1 MDDDHRPA
9 RRVRVE
15 QGIYLQPN
23 GKYAV
28 CFMAGGRPRFR
39 TVGYDI
45 EEARAER
52 TLFIESTRSGVPL
65 ATPELRFARV
75 AGWWIERYERR
86 VEAGER
92 RERSPESNRYHLEKH
107 LLPTFGP
114 RLIRTLGV
122 EDVATL
128 MTELRAA
135 GKSEKTIAGAL
146 ATLQSIIRFALR
158 NGWIAQNPVERLEAG
173 ERPHPVPRRQRVLG
187 RDEIVRLLVACAP
200 RYRTLVATAIYTGL
214 RISELLGLQWSDFDL
229 DEGELHVKAQLSRAH
244 RGIPS
249 KRVGLKTAAA
259 HRDVPLTPQ
268 LVARLREHRR
278 ELPPVGEETW
288 VFHTGAGTPFGHR
301 NVETRALNS
310 AAELAG
316 LDDGAWPR
324 LRFHDLRHT
333 FASHLIL
340 DLRLDVAQVSR
351 ILGHAQVSTTLN
363 VYTHLFDEVRHS
375 HEVRRL
381 LAGSAFA
388 GLLTVD
394 EDDDS
399 VVVLPPSDPSG
410 ARGPSARERA
420 AVRWGVATADPGTTR
435 GT

>member
-1 MDDDHRPA
+1 MDEGHRPV

-23 GKYAV
+23 GKYAI
-28 CFMAGGRPRFR
+28 CFMAAGRPRFR

-52 TLFIESTRSGVPL
+52 TLFIESTRAGVPL

-92 RERSPESNRYHLEKH
+92 RERSLESNRYHLERH
-107 LLPTFGP
+107 LLPALGP

-128 MTELRAA
+128 MTKLRAA
-135 GKSEKTIAGAL
+135 EKSEKTVAGAL
-146 ATLQSIIRFALR
+146 ATLQSIVRFAVR
-158 NGWIAQNPVERLEAG
+158 NGWMAQNPVERLESC

-187 RDEIVRLLVACAP
+187 RDEIVRLLIACAP
-200 RYRTLVATAIYTGL
+200 RYRTLISTALYTGL
-214 RISELLGLQWSDFDL
+214 RISELLGLLWSDFDL
-229 DEGELHVKAQLSRAH
+229 DRGELHVRAQLSRAR
-244 RGIPS
+244 RGTPPR
-249 KRVGLKTAAA
+249 RVALKTASAY
-259 HRDVPLTPQ
+259 RDVPLAPQ
-268 LVARLREHRR
+268 LISRLREHRS
-278 ELPPVGEETW
+278 EMPPVGEEAW

-333 FASHLIL
+333 FASHLIV

-375 HEVRRL
+375 HEVRSL
-381 LAGSAFA
+381 LAQSAFA
-388 GLLTVD
+388 ELLEVD
-394 EDDDS
+394 GDDDG
-399 VVVLPPSDPSG
+399 VVALPSPHPSG
-410 ARGPSARERA
+410 TRYSSARERA
-420 AVRWGVATADPGTTR
+420 AARWGAGAEASPEAT
-435 GT
+435 

>member
-1 MDDDHRPA
+1 M
-9 RRVRVE
+9 RVE

-28 CFMAGGRPRFR
+28 CFMAAGRPRFR

-45 EEARAER
+45 EEARRER
-52 TLFIESTRSGVPL
+52 TLFVESIRAGMPL

-92 RERSPESNRYHLEKH
+92 RERSLESNRYHLEKH
-107 LLPTFGP
+107 LLPSFGP
-114 RLIRTLGV
+114 CLIRTLGV

-135 GKSEKTIAGAL
+135 GKSEKTVAGAL
-146 ATLQSIIRFALR
+146 ATLQSIVRFALR
-158 NGWIAQNPVERLEAG
+158 NSWMAQNPVERLESC

-187 RDEIVRLLVACAP
+187 RDEIARLLVACAP
-200 RYRTLVATAIYTGL
+200 RYRTLISTALYTGL
-214 RISELLGLQWSDFDL
+214 RISELLGLLWADFDL
-229 DEGELHVKAQLSRAH
+229 DRGELHVRAQLSRAR
-244 RGIPS
+244 RGTPPR
-249 KRVGLKTAAA
+249 RVALKTASAY
-259 HRDVPLTPQ
+259 RDVPLAPQ
-268 LVARLREHRR
+268 LVSRLREHRS
-278 ELPPVGEETW
+278 EMPPVGEEAW
-288 VFHTGAGTPFGHR
+288 VFHTDAGTPFGHR

-310 AAELAG
+310 AAALAG

-333 FASHLIL
+333 FASHLIV

-375 HEVRRL
+375 HEVRSL
-381 LAGSAFA
+381 LAQSAFA
-388 GLLTVD
+388 KLLEVD
-394 EDDDS
+394 GDDS
-399 VVVLPPSDPSG
+399 VVALPPPHPSG
-410 ARGPSARERA
+410 ARRPSARERA
-420 AVRWGVATADPGTTR
+420 AARWRIAAEVRPEAT
-435 GT
+435 

>member
-1 MDDDHRPA
+1 MGEDHRPA

-52 TLFIESTRSGVPL
+52 SLFVESMRVGAPL

-92 RERSPESNRYHLEKH
+92 RERSLESNRYHLERH
-107 LLPTFGP
+107 LLPRLGP

-146 ATLQSIIRFALR
+146 ATLQSIVRFALR
-158 NGWIAQNPVERLEAG
+158 NGWIAHNPVERLESG
-173 ERPHPVPRRQRVLG
+173 ERPHPIPRRQRVLG

-200 RYRTLVATAIYTGL
+200 RYRILIATALYTGL
-214 RISELLGLQWSDFDL
+214 RISELLGLQWSDLDL
-229 DEGELHVKAQLSRAH
+229 DGGELHVKAQLSRARH
-244 RGIPS
+244 GIPS
-249 KRVGLKTAAA
+249 RRVPLKTAAS
-259 HRDVPLTPQ
+259 RREVPLAPQ
-268 LVARLREHRR
+268 LVARLREHRCAV
-278 ELPPVGEETW
+278 PPVGEEAW
-288 VFHTGAGTPFGHR
+288 VFRTGTGLRSVTGT
-301 NVETRALNS
+301 
-310 AAELAG
+310 
-316 LDDGAWPR
+316 
-324 LRFHDLRHT
+324 
-333 FASHLIL
+333 
-340 DLRLDVAQVSR
+340 SR
-351 ILGHAQVSTTLN
+351 
-363 VYTHLFDEVRHS
+363 
-375 HEVRRL
+375 
-381 LAGSAFA
+381 
-388 GLLTVD
+388 
-394 EDDDS
+394 
-399 VVVLPPSDPSG
+399 
-410 ARGPSARERA
+410 REH
-420 AVRWGVATADPGTTR
+420 
-435 GT
+435 

>member
-1 MDDDHRPA
+1 MDQDHRPA

-52 TLFIESTRSGVPL
+52 ALFVESIRIGVPL

-75 AGWWIERYERR
+75 AGWWIERYELR

-92 RERSPESNRYHLEKH
+92 RERSLESNRYHLERH
-107 LLPTFGP
+107 LMPTFGP

-122 EDVATL
+122 EDVAAL
-128 MTELRAA
+128 MTDLRFA
-135 GKSEKTIAGAL
+135 GKSEKTVAGAL
-146 ATLQSIIRFALR
+146 ATLQSIVRFALR
-158 NGWIAQNPVERLEAG
+158 NGWMAHNPIERLEAG

-214 RISELLGLQWSDFDL
+214 RISELLGLLWSDLDL
-229 DEGELHVKAQLSRAH
+229 DRGELHVKAQLSRAR
-244 RGIPS
+244 RGVPPT
-249 KRVGLKTAAA
+249 RVPLKTAAA
-259 HRDVPLTPQ
+259 FRDVPLAPQ

-278 ELPPVGEETW
+278 TMSPLGEEAW
-288 VFHTGAGTPFGHR
+288 VFHTAAGTPFGHR
-301 NVETRALNS
+301 NVETRALNN

-316 LDDGAWPR
+316 LDDGTWPR

-333 FASHLIL
+333 FASHLIV

-351 ILGHAQVSTTLN
+351 ILGHAQMSTTLN

-375 HEVRRL
+375 HEIRSL
-381 LAGSAFA
+381 LAQSAFA
-388 GLLTVD
+388 ELPDVD
-394 EDDDS
+394 EDNGTAAI
-399 VVVLPPSDPSG
+399 PPPNPSG
-410 ARGPSARERA
+410 VRRPSARERA
-420 AVRWGVATADPGTTR
+420 AARWGIAAGM
-435 GT
+435 

>member
-1 MDDDHRPA
+1 MDEDHRPV
-9 RRVRVE
+9 RRARVE

-28 CFMAGGRPRFR
+28 CFMVAGRPRFR

-92 RERSPESNRYHLEKH
+92 RERSLESNRYHLERH
-107 LLPTFGP
+107 LLPKFGP

-122 EDVATL
+122 EDVADL
-128 MTELRAA
+128 MTRLRAT
-135 GKSEKTIAGAL
+135 GKSEKTVAGAL
-146 ATLQSIIRFALR
+146 ATLQSVVRFALR
-158 NGWIAQNPVERLEAG
+158 NGWMAQNPVERLEAG

-200 RYRTLVATAIYTGL
+200 RYRILVATAIYTGL
-214 RISELLGLQWSDFDL
+214 RISELLGLVWSDLDL
-229 DEGELHVKAQLSRAH
+229 DGGELHVRAQLSRAH
-244 RGIPS
+244 RGTPA
-249 KRVGLKTAAA
+249 KRVELKTPTAY
-259 HRDVPLTPQ
+259 RDVPLAPQ
-268 LVARLREHRR
+268 LASRLLEHRR
-278 ELPPVGEETW
+278 AMPPVGGEAW

-301 NVETRALNS
+301 NVERRALNS

-333 FASHLIL
+333 FASHLIV

-351 ILGHAQVSTTLN
+351 ILGHARVGTTLN
-363 VYTHLFDEVRHS
+363 IYTHLFDEIRHS
-375 HEVRRL
+375 HEVRSRL
-381 LAGSAFA
+381 AASAFA
-388 GLLTVD
+388 ELLGVEGD
-394 EDDDS
+394 GDG
-399 VVVLPPSDPSG
+399 VVTIPPPDPSG
-410 ARGPSARERA
+410 ARRQSARERA
-420 AVRWGVATADPGTTR
+420 AARWGIGTDAHPDAR
-435 GT
+435 

>member
-1 MDDDHRPA
+1 MSDIQRPA
-9 RRVRVE
+9 SRVRVE
-15 QGIYLQPN
+15 QGIYQQPN

-52 TLFIESTRSGVPL
+52 SLFIESIRAGVPL

-75 AGWWIERYERR
+75 AGWWIERYEIR

-92 RERSPESNRYHLEKH
+92 RERSLESNRYHLERH

-114 RLIRTLGV
+114 HLIRTLGV
-122 EDVATL
+122 EDVAAL
-128 MTELRAA
+128 MTKLRAA
-135 GKSEKTIAGAL
+135 GKSEKTVAGAL

-158 NGWIAQNPVERLEAG
+158 NGWVAHNPVERLEAG

-187 RDEIVRLLVACAP
+187 RDEIARLLVACAP

-214 RISELLGLQWSDFDL
+214 RISELLGLLWSDLDL
-229 DEGELHVKAQLSRAH
+229 DGGELHVKAQLSRAR
-244 RGIPS
+244 RGTPS
-249 KRVGLKTAAA
+249 RRVSLKTAAA
-259 HRDVPLTPQ
+259 YRDIPLAPQ

-278 ELPPVGEETW
+278 TMPPVGEEAW

-310 AAELAG
+310 AADLAG

-388 GLLTVD
+388 GLLGVD
-394 EDDDS
+394 EDDD
-399 VVVLPPSDPSG
+399 VITLPPPDPSG
-410 ARGPSARERA
+410 ARRPSARERA
-420 AVRWGVATADPGTTR
+420 ATRWGRRHTPEAT
-435 GT
+435 

>member
-1 MDDDHRPA
+1 MDEDRRPA

-52 TLFIESTRSGVPL
+52 SLFIESTRAGMPL
-65 ATPELRFARV
+65 ASPELRFARV
-75 AGWWIERYERR
+75 AAWWIERYERR

-92 RERSPESNRYHLEKH
+92 RERSLESNRYHLERH
-107 LLPTFGP
+107 LQPTFGP
-114 RLIRTLGV
+114 RLVRTLGV
-122 EDVATL
+122 EDVADL
-128 MTELRAA
+128 MTRLRAT

-146 ATLQSIIRFALR
+146 ATLQSIVRFALR
-158 NGWIAQNPVERLEAG
+158 NGWIAHNPVERLESG

-187 RDEIVRLLVACAP
+187 RDEIVRLLIACAP

-214 RISELLGLQWSDFDL
+214 RISELLGLQWSDLDL
-229 DEGELHVKAQLSRAH
+229 DRGELHVKAQLSRAR
-244 RGIPS
+244 RGIPPR
-249 KRVGLKTAAA
+249 RVSLKTAAA
-259 HRDVPLTPQ
+259 NRDVPLAPQ
-268 LVARLREHRR
+268 LVARLRDHRR
-278 ELPPVGEETW
+278 ELPPVGEVAW

-301 NVETRALNS
+301 NVETRALNN

-316 LDDGAWPR
+316 LDDGSWPR

-388 GLLTVD
+388 GLLSVD
-394 EDDDS
+394 EYDDG

-410 ARGPSARERA
+410 ACGPSARERA
-420 AVRWGVATADPGTTR
+420 AGRWGIATANLEAT
-435 GT
+435 